1 MSACAFLAPP
11 QRSLVAYRY
20 PLRAST
26 AMGARVTTAFRRAVT
41 SDDQSSVAE
50 LRAATLA
57 LSATHRA
64 EGLVPEQALVSLKRA
79 IGYGTWSPSLVPP
92 FALQESREMAE
103 FRMYSR
109 VFAWF
114 IEGYFGRTRS
124 S

>member
-1 MSACAFLAPP
+1 MVTCAVFVSP
-11 QRSLVAYRY
+11 QRSLVEYRY
-20 PLRAST
+20 PLRPGT
-26 AMGARVTTAFRRAVT
+26 AIGARVTTAFRRALT
-41 SDDQSSVAE
+41 SGDQSTVDE

-64 EGLVPEQALVSLKRA
+64 EGLAPEQALVSLKRA

-92 FALQESREMAE
+92 FALDESFEMAE